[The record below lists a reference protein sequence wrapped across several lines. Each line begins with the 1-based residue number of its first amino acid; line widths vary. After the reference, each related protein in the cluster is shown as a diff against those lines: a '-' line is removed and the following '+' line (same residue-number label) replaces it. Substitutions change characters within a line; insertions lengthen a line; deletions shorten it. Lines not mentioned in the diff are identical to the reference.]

1 MSAENP
7 VTRPVELVRVV
18 GGLGLILLALWILPL
33 PLPTDVPGF
42 TAWHTLLEILAVS
55 AAFLVFA
62 VGWLSY
68 QRRAPL
74 PILVIAAGFL
84 AVGLLDM
91 AHLLSYPGMPDWVT
105 PADPEKA
112 INFWLAARFVAAL
125 VLLYAAMGPWK
136 PEPYSRPV
144 RQALVAAA
152 LLIVLLFT
160 LLFLQA
166 PGWLPATFDPD
177 NGLTTF
183 KVLSEFLVIVI
194 HLVTAT
200 LLWRRRHEIDAI
212 DVLALITAVLLIA
225 LSEVYFTLYARPDD
239 LFTLMG
245 HVYKI
250 IAYYYLYRAVVLSGI
265 AAPYRSLAHSQ
276 HRLEA
281 TLEALPD
288 MVFEVDRRLVVH
300 HFHSRYSLLLSTP
313 EEFVGQ
319 SLADAAPAHVVELA
333 QQLLADADQRG
344 TSAPQLYT
352 LEFHG
357 EIKWYEA
364 TASVLAV
371 EHLVERRYVL
381 VVRDVTDRL
390 AAEQALG
397 NSQRFIETALDNMP
411 VGVAVNSI
419 EPDVTFSYMNDNFPL
434 AYGTTREALSGNADF
449 WSVVYPDPGQRER
462 IRQRVL
468 DAVASGEPSR
478 MIWEAVPIRREGQP
492 VRYVTAQNVALP
504 EPGVYMSLV
513 TDVTQQVEDQQE
525 LKIAAV
531 AFHSSEGVVITDAD
545 QRILRVNRA
554 FSELTGYSQE
564 EVRGKTPAILQSGR
578 HDDRFYQRMWKRL
591 LRDDQWRGEVWNRR
605 KDGSLYSQQLNI
617 SVVRDAAGA
626 ISHFVATFVETTAL
640 RQAEE
645 RLEKLA
651 LYDPLTGLGNRQL
664 MIEELDRQAAACA
677 QRGRFGAAVLIDL
690 DQFKKVNETL
700 GFEAG
705 DQLLSEVAE
714 RLRGLAA
721 GEEQV
726 FRHGVDDF
734 LLLVNRAGASAN
746 EAAGHLKARASQVL
760 DVLNDAFLLRGRTH
774 FNQCSI
780 GGTVFS
786 GHSTRSADIL
796 KQLAVALHQVREL
809 PEGQNFCF
817 FDPVMQD
824 MLDKE
829 ARTEAQLRKVL
840 QDAESPDVGR
850 LLIHLQPRVDETGE
864 VQGAEAL
871 VRWQHPAR
879 GLISPAEFLPLAE
892 RAGLMRALERRV
904 LDLSLAVLSQWQADP
919 ARADWQMAVNLSSSE
934 FYRHTFET
942 ELLALVARHGVRPEG
957 LSLEFTE
964 STLLRDVA
972 RARESI
978 SRLRQRGFRFA
989 IDDFGTGYSS
999 LAYLGQLPVHELKI
1013 DQSFVRQM
1021 LDETYSAAIVRMV
1034 IEMADVLEMEV
1045 VAEGVET
1052 AEQLAALLSQGCRRF
1067 QGYGFSPPVDIEHF
1081 ESLPA
1086 RLTMIDCSPKD
1097 RS

>member
-1 MSAENP
+1 MSTDTP
-7 VTRPVELVRVV
+7 VTRPIEMVRVV
-18 GGLGLILLALWILPL
+18 AGFGIVLLALWLLPL
-33 PLPTDVPGF
+33 PLPADIPMF
-42 TAWHTLLEILAVS
+42 AAWHTVLEIFAVS
-55 AAFLVFA
+55 VAFLVFA

-84 AVGLLDM
+84 AVGLLDIG
-91 AHLLSYPGMPDWVT
+91 HLLSFPGMPDWVT
-105 PADPEKA
+105 PANPEKA

-125 VLLYAAMGPWK
+125 ALLYAALGSWNPS
-136 PEPYSRPV
+136 PYSRSI
-144 RQALVAAA
+144 RQSLVAAA
-152 LLIVLLFT
+152 LLVVLLFT
-160 LLFLQA
+160 ALFLHA
-166 PGWLPATFDPD
+166 PDWLPATFDPD
-177 NGLTTF
+177 DGLTPF
-183 KVLSEFLVIVI
+183 KILSEYLVVTL
-194 HLVTAT
+194 HLVTAV
-200 LLWRRRHEIDAI
+200 LLWRRRHVINAV
-212 DVLALITAVLLIA
+212 DVMALITAVLLIA
-225 LSEVYFTLYARPDD
+225 LSEFFFTLYAQPSDA
-239 LFTLMG
+239 FNLMG

-250 IAYYYLYRAVVLSGI
+250 AAYYYLYRAVVLSGI

-288 MVFEVDRRLVVH
+288 MVFEVDRSLVVH

-319 SLADAAPAHVVELA
+319 SMAEAAPAHVVELTH
-333 QQLLADADQRG
+333 QLLADADQRG
-344 TSAPQLYT
+344 TSAPQQYT
-352 LEFHG
+352 LEFHD
-357 EIKWYEA
+357 EVKWYEA

-371 EHLVERRYVL
+371 EHLADRRYVL

-397 NSQRFIETALDNMP
+397 DSQRFIETALDNMP

-419 EPDVTFSYMNDNFPL
+419 EPDLTFSYMNDNFPR
-434 AYGTTREALSGNADF
+434 AYRTTREALSGNADF
-449 WSVVYPDPGQRER
+449 WSVVYPDPVQREQ
-462 IRQRVL
+462 IRQQVL
-468 DAVASGEPSR
+468 DDVASGEPSR
-478 MIWEAVPIRREGQP
+478 MIWEAVPIRRDGQP
-492 VRYVTAQNVALP
+492 DRYVTAQSVALP
-504 EPGVYMSLV
+504 EPGIYMSLV
-513 TDVTQQVEDQQE
+513 MDVTRQVEDQQE

-554 FSELTGYSQE
+554 FTDLTGYSEE
-564 EVRGKTPAILQSGR
+564 EVKGKTPAILKSGQ
-578 HDDRFYQRMWKRL
+578 HDAAFYQRMWKEL
-591 LRDDQWRGEVWNRR
+591 LRHGRWHGEVWNRR
-605 KDGSLYSQQLNI
+605 KDGSKYSQQLNI
-617 SVVRDAAGA
+617 SVVRDAAGV

-640 RQAEE
+640 RRAEA

-677 QRGRFGAAVLIDL
+677 QQRRFGAALLIDL
-690 DQFKKVNETL
+690 DQFKKVNETM

-705 DQLLSEVAE
+705 DQLLGEVAE
-714 RLRGLAA
+714 RLRALAA
-721 GEEQV
+721 SDEQV

-734 LLLVNRAGASAN
+734 LLLVSNAGKSAAA
-746 EAAGHLKARASQVL
+746 AAGHLQARANQVL
-760 DVLNDAFLLRGRTH
+760 EALNDAFLLKGRTH

-780 GGTVFS
+780 GGTVFT

-809 PEGQNFCF
+809 PDGQQFGF

-824 MLDKE
+824 MLDRD

-840 QDAESPDVGR
+840 KGTEPAEVGC
-850 LLIHLQPRVDETGE
+850 LMIHLQPRVDETGAL
-864 VQGAEAL
+864 QGAEAL
-871 VRWQHPAR
+871 VRWQHPER

-904 LDLSLAVLSQWQADP
+904 LDLSMAVLARWQADT
-919 ARADWQMAVNLSSSE
+919 ARAHWQMAVNLSSSE
-934 FYRHTFET
+934 FYRDSFES
-942 ELLALVARHGVRPEG
+942 ELLELVARHNVRPEG
-957 LSLEFTE
+957 VSLEFTE
-964 STLLRDVA
+964 STLLRDVGQA
-972 RARESI
+972 RDRI
-978 SRLRQRGFRFA
+978 RRLGQEGFRFA

-1013 DQSFVRQM
+1013 DQSFVRGM
-1021 LDETYSAAIVRMV
+1021 LDEAYSAAIVRMV
-1034 IEMADVLEMEV
+1034 IEMADVLGMDV

-1067 QGYGFSPPVDIEHF
+1067 QGYGFSPPVDIERF
-1081 ESLPA
+1081 GTLPA
-1086 RLTMIDCSPKD
+1086 TLAIANACMLD
-1097 RS
+1097 

>member
-1 MSAENP
+1 MSTDNP
-7 VTRPVELVRVV
+7 VTRPIEMARVV
-18 GGLGLILLALWILPL
+18 AGFGIVLLALWLLPL
-33 PLPTDVPGF
+33 PLPADIPVF
-42 TAWHTLLEILAVS
+42 TAWHTLLEIFAVS
-55 AAFLVFA
+55 VAFLVFA

-84 AVGLLDM
+84 AVGLLDI
-91 AHLLSYPGMPDWVT
+91 AHLLSFPGMPDWVT

-125 VLLYAAMGPWK
+125 VLLYAALGPWK
-136 PEPYSRPV
+136 ARPYSRPV
-144 RQALVAAA
+144 RQRLVASA
-152 LLIVLLFT
+152 LLVVLLFT
-160 LLFLQA
+160 ALFLRA
-166 PGWLPATFDPD
+166 PDWLPATFDPED
-177 NGLTTF
+177 GLTPF
-183 KVLSEFLVIVI
+183 KIISEYLVVVI
-194 HLVTAT
+194 HLATAV
-200 LLWRRRHEIDAI
+200 LLWRRRHEIDAV
-212 DVLALITAVLLIA
+212 DVMALITAVLLIA
-225 LSEVYFTLYARPDD
+225 LSELFFTLYSQPSDV
-239 LFTLMG
+239 FNLMG

-250 IAYYYLYRAVVLSGI
+250 AAYYYLYRAVVLSGI

-313 EEFVGQ
+313 EEFVGR
-319 SLADAAPAHVVELA
+319 SLADAAPAHVVELTR
-333 QQLLADADQRG
+333 QLLADADQRG

-357 EIKWYEA
+357 EVKWYEA
-364 TASVLAV
+364 TASILAV
-371 EHLVERRYVL
+371 EHLADRRYVL

-397 NSQRFIETALDNMP
+397 DSQRFIETALDNMP
-411 VGVAVNSI
+411 IGVAVNSI

-434 AYGTTREALSGNADF
+434 AYGTTREALSGNGDF
-449 WSVVYPDPGQRER
+449 FSVVYQDPVQREELR
-462 IRQRVL
+462 RRVL
-468 DAVASGEPSR
+468 DSIASGEPSE
-478 MIWEAVPIRREGQP
+478 MIWEAVPIKREGEP
-492 VRYVTAQNVALP
+492 VRYVTGQNVPLP
-504 EPGVYMSLV
+504 EPGIYMSLV
-513 TDVTQQVEDQQE
+513 TDVTRQVENEQE

-554 FSELTGYSQE
+554 FTELTGYTEE
-564 EVRGKTPAILQSGR
+564 EVKGKSPAILQSGQ
-578 HDDRFYQRMWKRL
+578 HDAAFYQRMWKGL

-640 RQAEE
+640 RRAEE

-677 QRGRFGAAVLIDL
+677 QQRRFGAALLIDL

-705 DQLLSEVAE
+705 DQLLGEVAE
-714 RLRGLAA
+714 RLRLLASSD
-721 GEEQV
+721 EQV

-734 LLLVNRAGASAN
+734 LLLVSNAGKSAAAAAS
-746 EAAGHLKARASQVL
+746 HLQARATKVL
-760 DVLNDAFLLRGRTH
+760 EALNDGFLLKGRTH

-786 GHSTRSADIL
+786 GHATRSAEIL

-809 PEGQNFCF
+809 PEGQQFGF

-824 MLDKE
+824 LLDKE
-829 ARTEAQLRKVL
+829 VRTEAQLRKVL
-840 QDAESPDVGR
+840 EGTESADVGC
-850 LLIHLQPRVDETGE
+850 LMIHLQPRVDETGAL
-864 VQGAEAL
+864 QGAEAL

-904 LDLSLAVLSQWQADP
+904 LDMAMAVLSRWQADP
-919 ARADWQMAVNLSSSE
+919 ARAQWQMAVNLSSSE
-934 FYRHTFET
+934 FYRDSFES
-942 ELLALVARHGVRPEG
+942 ELLEMVALHGVRPEG

-964 STLLRDVA
+964 STLLSDVSQ
-972 RARESI
+972 ARERI
-978 SRLRQRGFRFA
+978 ARLGQKGFRFS

-1013 DQSFVRQM
+1013 DQSFVRGM
-1021 LDETYSAAIVRMV
+1021 LDEAYSAAIVRMV
-1034 IEMADVLEMEV
+1034 IEMADVLGMEV

-1067 QGYGFSPPVDIEHF
+1067 QGYGFSPPVDLERF
-1081 ESLPA
+1081 ETLPA
-1086 RLTMIDCSPKD
+1086 RLVIANSCPLD
-1097 RS
+1097 